1 MNASVGYGNY
11 NALFVTFKTQNWHG
25 LTTQSNFTWSKA
37 LGTGAEVQAT
47 SEATPPDPFN
57 LQNGYGYQAF
67 DRRFIYNLF
76 FVYQPAY
83 YKSQSGFM
91 GHVLGGWT
99 IAPVFTA
106 GSGLPIT
113 LGTINGGGQ
122 AFGEGDSSNFF
133 GYGVSENA
141 IPITPNMCSGN
152 ASAHY
157 NVAGSNG
164 VGTSGYGLN
173 MFSNPEAAYN
183 NIRQPILGYDTHD
196 GGFGVCRGMPY
207 WNVDL
212 SVKKQFNIT
221 ERLNA
226 QFQVVFTNVF
236 NHNQLGDPG
245 GDYLDTSNPAGWGTL
260 PGTVT
265 NNSPRQIQFGLR
277 LSF

>member
-1 MNASVGYGNY
+1 
-11 NALFVTFKTQNWHG
+11 
-25 LTTQSNFTWSKA
+25 
-37 LGTGAEVQAT
+37 
-47 SEATPPDPFN
+47 
-57 LQNGYGYQAF
+57 
-67 DRRFIYNLF
+67 
-76 FVYQPAY
+76 
-83 YKSQSGFM
+83 M

-183 NIRQPILGYDTHD
+183 NIRQPILGYDTRD

-221 ERLNA
+221 ERSMPSSRSYSPTYSTTISWA
-226 QFQVVFTNVF
+226 IRAAIIST
-236 NHNQLGDPG
+236 
-245 GDYLDTSNPAGWGTL
+245 PATRLAGARCS
-260 PGTVT
+260 GTVT
-265 NNSPRQIQFGLR
+265 TNSPRQIQFGLR
-277 LSF
+277 VSSKTSSSSSAGSLAPGLFCASEEAKQPARQSDSRC